1 MTSHEQAIGI
11 ERGRSA
17 QLSGASPRV
26 GVAATA
32 AAASA
37 SMSTSASS
45 AARRWLSPR
54 KLAALALPLAILL
67 LWQVMVNL
75 GVYSRSQLPAPLD
88 VVAAFR
94 ELADYGQLWPNVAAS
109 LKRVAIGF
117 GFGAAAA
124 IVVGLAVGAS
134 KTVEA
139 IVAPTLQAI
148 RAVPSLAWVPLLV
161 LWLGIGEGPKLTLIG
176 IGAFFPI
183 VTALVAGVRG
193 IDRKLIEVGRAYG
206 LSGLSLVREVMLP
219 AALPSLFTGLRLGLA
234 QSWLFLVAAELI
246 GASRG
251 LGFLLIDAQ
260 NTGRADIIV
269 LSIVLLALIGKSTD
283 WLLARLEKRTLRW
296 ADTFRG

>member
-1 MTSHEQAIGI
+1 MTSQDPAISM
-11 ERGRSA
+11 ERGIAGTAQAARWKRSA
-17 QLSGASPRV
+17 AAAAPRPGWASPR
-26 GVAATA
+26 
-32 AAASA
+32 
-37 SMSTSASS
+37 
-45 AARRWLSPR
+45 R
-54 KLAALALPLAILL
+54 LAALVLPLAILAT
-67 LWQVMVNL
+67 WQVMVNL

-94 ELADYGQLWPNVAAS
+94 ELLDYGQLWPNVGAS

-117 GFGAAAA
+117 GFGAIAA
-124 IVVGLAVGAS
+124 IAVGLAVGAS
-134 KTVEA
+134 RTVESL
-139 IVAPTLQAI
+139 VAPTLQAI

-183 VTALVAGVRG
+183 VTALVAGIRG

-206 LSGLSLVREVMLP
+206 LSGFSLIREVMLP

-234 QSWLFLVAAELI
+234 QAWLFLVAAELI

-269 LSIVLLALIGKSTD
+269 LSIVLLALIGKTTD
-283 WLLARLEKRTLRW
+283 WVLARVEKRTLRW